1 MPLILD
7 RKDYIYTIEN
17 MQPGISKVNHHTYI
31 IMYFQLLALG
41 KLTAQCL
48 GVSTVEL
55 DDFGLSMR
63 CVTLAKLLNHTE
75 LQLPPR

>member
-1 MPLILD
+1 
-7 RKDYIYTIEN
+7 
-17 MQPGISKVNHHTYI
+17 
-31 IMYFQLLALG
+31 MYSQLLVLG

-55 DDFGLSMR
+55 DDLGLNMR

>member
-1 MPLILD
+1 
-7 RKDYIYTIEN
+7 
-17 MQPGISKVNHHTYI
+17 
-31 IMYFQLLALG
+31 MYFQLLALG

-63 CVTLAKLLNHTE
+63 CVTLAKLLSHTE